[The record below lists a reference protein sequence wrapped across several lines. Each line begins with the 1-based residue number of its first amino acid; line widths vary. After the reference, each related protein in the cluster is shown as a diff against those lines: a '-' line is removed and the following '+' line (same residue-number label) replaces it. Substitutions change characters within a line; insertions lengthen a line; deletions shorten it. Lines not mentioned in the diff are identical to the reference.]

1 MTHQQPTPHADD
13 RRLADVVPI
22 GLGYRPAA
30 TPGAPETTVTQVRH
44 DQLVPTAP
52 DRDDDQVVA
61 DPVPVDQPDVAADT
75 DRDKPGSGVIVPRR
89 AAHPGVDLAAAA
101 RAIYGR
107 TATIARHPAHLA
119 WAMVRHE
126 IYFGGLGTARGI
138 AALWAWASARELD
151 QHLATNP
158 KLVLDTRQRRQRVAL
173 AGAGVTTAAGIATW
187 LTIGPA
193 AIIAA
198 VALIL
203 AVAGAVERTRRT
215 DTPTDGAHAALG
227 THPGSKAV
235 RHALAA
241 ARLGKADQIRV
252 IGPVT
257 RTNGAWEATIELPP
271 GTTYKA
277 AARRRGEVA
286 GAIGVDEVQV
296 ALDPVRGHAG
306 RVRLWVAD
314 EDPMQGER
322 VVNPLTLVRDGR
334 VNFWRDKLFAGRDVR
349 GREVAFRMVERSYLI
364 GGEPGGGKSVAS
376 NNVLAFFFLDPRV
389 RVYLADGKF
398 GFDLMVW
405 EPMAAGVQTDRDP
418 EAMLPF
424 LEEIQA
430 EMDRRYDLLR
440 KLGTPKITEEIAK
453 RHDLHPIVLHI
464 DEVQYWTA
472 GPDKRLNDRIMVL
485 LADLVGRGRA
495 AGIITGVITQR
506 PAAEVVPTRLR
517 DILSIRWALRCTS
530 PAASDTILGSGWS
543 GRGYSA
549 SLFEP
554 DQRGAGYILAEG
566 STPVQTRAAFIDPD
580 RGELQAIADR
590 AYDLRREAGTLPATT
605 DRPEIRLLTTILS
618 VMDHPKGAH
627 TADLLE
633 RLARASDEYTG
644 WDAARLAAALRPLGV
659 TSRQLDID
667 GRNRNGYRRDVIQD
681 ALDRA

>member
-30 TPGAPETTVTQVRH
+30 TPGAPETTVTQVPHH

-61 DPVPVDQPDVAADT
+61 EPVPVDRPDVAADT
-75 DRDKPGSGVIVPRR
+75 DRDKPVSGVIVPRR
-89 AAHPGVDLAAAA
+89 AAHPGVDLAATA

-227 THPGSKAV
+227 THPGAKAI
-235 RHALAA
+235 RRALAA
-241 ARLGKADQIRV
+241 AKLGHVDQIRV

-257 RTNGAWEATIELPP
+257 RTAGAWEATIELPP
-271 GTTYKA
+271 GITYRSA
-277 AARRRGEVA
+277 VRRRGEVA

-314 EDPMQGER
+314 DDPMQGDR
-322 VVNPLTLVRDGR
+322 VVNPLSQTRDPQTSIWTDP
-334 VNFWRDKLFAGRDVR
+334 VFVGRDAR
-349 GREVAFRMVERSYLI
+349 GRPVTVSLIERSYLI

-376 NNVLAFFFLDPRV
+376 ANLLAHIALDPQV
-389 RVYLADGKF
+389 TLYLADGKF
-398 GFDLMVW
+398 GFDLSPW
-405 EPMAAGVQTDRDP
+405 EPIAAGVLTDRDP
-418 EAMLPF
+418 EAMLPY
-424 LEEIQA
+424 LETIQQ

-440 KLGTPKITEEIAK
+440 KIGTTKITQQVAAQ
-453 RHDLHPIVLHI
+453 HGLHPIVLHV

-472 GPDKRLNDRIMVL
+472 GPDRKLSERIMIL

-495 AGIITGVITQR
+495 AGIITGVVTQR

-517 DILSIRWALRCTS
+517 DLLSIRWALRCTS
-530 PAASDTILGSGWS
+530 PAASDTILGSGWAS
-543 GRGYSA
+543 RGYSA
-549 SLFEP
+549 GTLEP
-554 DQRGAGYILAEG
+554 DQRGAGYLLAEG
-566 STPVQTRAAFIDPD
+566 SAPVQLRAAYLTEAEVA
-580 RGELQAIADR
+580 RIAER
-590 AYDLRREAGTLPATT
+590 AHALRQDAGTLPATA